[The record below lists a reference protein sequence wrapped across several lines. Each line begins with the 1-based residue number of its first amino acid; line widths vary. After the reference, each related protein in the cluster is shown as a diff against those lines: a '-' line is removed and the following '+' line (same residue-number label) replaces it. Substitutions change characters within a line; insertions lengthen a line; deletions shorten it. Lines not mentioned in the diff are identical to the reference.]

1 MEEILILGAAISGIV
16 FAIIELIKS
25 TESIPKKWLPPVG
38 LVIGLLAG
46 YFSYPFS
53 SLGVEMRLWAGLVAA
68 LGATGF
74 FELVKP
80 VKTIKKSEDK

>member
-1 MEEILILGAAISGIV
+1 MEEILILGAVISGV
-16 FAIIELIKS
+16 VLGVIELIKS
-25 TESIPKKWLPPVG
+25 TDAVPKRWLPLVGVFIG
-38 LVIGLLAG
+38 LVAG

-53 SLGVEMRLWAGLVAA
+53 SLSIEMRLWAGLVAA

-80 VKTIKKSEDK
+80 IKKEENK